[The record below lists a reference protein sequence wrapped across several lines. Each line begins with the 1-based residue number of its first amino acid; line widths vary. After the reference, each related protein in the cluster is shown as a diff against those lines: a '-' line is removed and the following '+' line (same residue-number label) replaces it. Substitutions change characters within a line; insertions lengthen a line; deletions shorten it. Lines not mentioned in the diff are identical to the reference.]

1 MTINEILSADMPTM
15 RRWIGQGW
23 HWWVD
28 QMMSMMPM
36 GARLS
41 GHRGPII
48 ERSPDHQGGWR
59 LADSDQSALVLS
71 GRRRARVLMALT
83 PDDLLCRTI
92 EAPALGRG
100 ELRAMLEMDIDRIG
114 PLPADQVCFG
124 HEIVARQD
132 DRLTLRIAMAHRA
145 RLAGWIGELAGLDIA
160 PTRIALREAD
170 GGLHFD
176 FLSQMDQ
183 SAGAGNGTWRWWFVV
198 AALFALNLGAMVW
211 RDRAAVDA
219 MRATI
224 EEQAPAGRTA
234 LLIRQRL
241 LTEQQRR
248 AQLITAR
255 VNGDPLAVM
264 AAVSAALPR
273 GVWVQRFELKGRNL
287 RLVGFAPADVD
298 IVEALGQS
306 PVLQQVTDNGGDSAP
321 PADAGQLA
329 AFDLVATVG
338 GKR

>member
-28 QMMSMMPM
+28 QMASMIPM

-48 ERSPDHQGGWR
+48 ERSAAHEGGWR
-59 LADSDQSALVLS
+59 VVGSDQSAPMLS
-71 GRRRARVLMALT
+71 GRRRALVLMALA

-114 PLPADQVCFG
+114 PLPAHQVCFD

-145 RLAGWIGELAGLDIA
+145 RLAGWIGELAAIDIA
-160 PTRIALREAD
+160 PTRIALRDAD

-176 FLSQMDQ
+176 FLPHLDST
-183 SAGAGNGTWRWWFVV
+183 AGAASGAWRWWLAV
-198 AALFALNLGAMVW
+198 AALFALNLGVMVW

-234 LLIRQRL
+234 LLIHQRL
-241 LTEQQRR
+241 LAEQQRR
-248 AQLITAR
+248 AQLIKAR
-255 VNGDPLAVM
+255 ADAEPLRVL

-273 GVWVQRFELKGRNL
+273 GAWVQRLELKGRSL

-306 PVLQQVTDNGGDSAP
+306 PVLRQVADNGGDSAP
-321 PADAGQLA
+321 PTDAGQLA
-329 AFDLVATVG
+329 AFDVVASVG
-338 GKR
+338 ASR